1 MRKKVLSIIFIIFM
15 VLMTLNNIYMLINI
29 KGLYSIENTLRLVAA
44 IILIIVTLLI
54 VFIDIKVLLKN
65 KKKSYIIGII
75 VNVILIAI
83 IGFVNINFNLIYG
96 KLNKV
101 STNYTTYALSLV
113 TLKDSDASS
122 LKDVGS
128 KDIGV
133 INDHEIANG
142 YNMAEQ
148 TLKDKNMN
156 NKLVEYES
164 YFKIIDDLLDE
175 KIKFAFLPS
184 NYGDA
189 FSAVEGYEE
198 LYNKLKTIYEST
210 KQEEQEVN
218 TKSVTE
224 PFTIL
229 LMGVDGTGDGIASM
243 SANGDSLMLVTFN
256 PKTFKATMLSIP
268 RDSYVPIS
276 CLGGKRNK
284 ITHSAWGGEKCIIK
298 TIENMTGLTIDYY
311 AKINFNGIVKLVDTL
326 GGIDVDVEYSFCEQ
340 DSQRRFG
347 EHLVY
352 VTKGYQTINGEQAL
366 AYSRNRHPNP
376 TFCSKEW
383 TNYDSNDF
391 IRGTHQQQVLEAILT
406 KIKSI
411 RDLSTIYSLLD
422 TISSNMETNMDV
434 NTILSF
440 YNVGKDLA
448 ARFKESAS
456 INDIINIEKL
466 YLNGYSAMIYDYSQN
481 TNSGSKL
488 VLYDFVPYKGSIN
501 DIVEAMKI
509 NLGLE
514 KEKVVKEFSYDV
526 NTTYT
531 KQVIGKKSYN
541 EAGVE
546 LLPDFVGKS
555 KEFVQSYAN
564 SNDLKLTIEYITD
577 ENYPVN
583 SVVSQDPEPKM
594 DLSEMSKTIGLKV
607 TINQAG
613 PKFDPT
619 YCTKEEYK
627 DNSKCAYVD
636 YTGKS
641 YDEFVKW
648 ISAFTNIK
656 NHITYSIIS
665 ESSDDYDAEKSGL
678 IESITIAGDPS
689 DVNSIY
695 DIKNNKITVKY
706 YAKKSATPEPE
717 PQQEEPKPT
726 DNEEN
731 NTTQTDNNS
740 ENDTTGGENNT
751 NNSSNE

>member
-1 MRKKVLSIIFIIFM
+1 MRKKALSIMFVVFM
-15 VLMTLNNIYMLINI
+15 ILMALNNIYLLINI
-29 KGLYSIENTLRLVAA
+29 KGLYSIENTLRLVIA

-54 VFIDIKVLLKN
+54 IFIDIKVLLKN
-65 KKKSYIIGII
+65 KRVNYIIGII
-75 VNVILIAI
+75 VNIILIAI

-113 TLKDSDASS
+113 TVKDSNASS
-122 LKDVGS
+122 LKDVGTN
-128 KDIGV
+128 DIAV

-142 YNMAEQ
+142 YNFAEQ

-164 YFKIIDDLLDE
+164 YFSIIDDLLNE
-175 KIKFAFLPS
+175 NIKFAFLPS
-184 NYGDA
+184 NYGEA
-189 FSAVEGYEE
+189 FGAVEGYEE

-218 TKSVTE
+218 TKSLTE

-229 LMGVDGTGDGIASM
+229 LMGVDGTGDGIANM
-243 SANGDSLMLVTFN
+243 TANGDSLMLVTFN
-256 PKTFKATMLSIP
+256 PNTFNATMLSIP
-268 RDSYVPIS
+268 RDSYVPIT

-284 ITHSAWGGEKCIIK
+284 ITHSSWGGEKCIIK

-311 AKINFNGIVKLVDTL
+311 AKINFNGIVKLVDIL

-347 EHLVY
+347 ENTIY
-352 VTKGYQTINGEQAL
+352 VNKGYQTINGEQAL

-376 TFCSKEW
+376 TYCGSEW

-391 IRGTHQQQVLEAILT
+391 VRGQHQQDVLKAILT

-422 TISSNMETNMDV
+422 TISNNMETNMDV

-448 ARFKESAS
+448 SKFKESAS
-456 INDIINIEKL
+456 IDDIINIEKL

-501 DIVEAMKI
+501 DIVNAMKI
-509 NLGLE
+509 NLGIE
-514 KEKVVKEFSYDV
+514 KEQVVKDFSYDI
-526 NTTYT
+526 NTVYT
-531 KQVIGKKSYN
+531 KAVIGKKSYN

-546 LLPDFVGKS
+546 LLPDFTGKS
-555 KEFVQSYAN
+555 KEYVQSYAN
-564 SNDLKLTIEYITD
+564 SNNLKLTIEYVTD

-594 DLSEMSKTIGLKV
+594 DLSEMSSTKGLKV

-613 PKFDPT
+613 AKFEYT
-619 YCTKEEYK
+619 SCTKEEYK
-627 DNSKCAYVD
+627 DNAKCAYVD

-641 YDEFVKW
+641 YDDFVKW
-648 ISAFTNIK
+648 INLYTNIK

-665 ESSDDYDAEKSGL
+665 ESSDDYDASKAGL
-678 IESITIAGDPS
+678 IESITIAGDPE
-689 DVNSIY
+689 NITSIY
-695 DIKNNKITVKY
+695 DIRNNKITVSY
-706 YAKKSATPEPE
+706 YAKKSATTTTPE
-717 PQQEEPKPT
+717 
-726 DNEEN
+726 DNTNTEEN
-731 NTTQTDNNS
+731 NN
-740 ENDTTGGENNT
+740 
-751 NNSSNE
+751 

>member
-1 MRKKVLSIIFIIFM
+1 MRKKMLSTIFIIFM
-15 VLMTLNNIYMLINI
+15 ILMVLNNIYMLINI
-29 KGLYSIENTLRLVAA
+29 KGLYSIENTLRLVGS

-65 KKKSYIIGII
+65 KRKNYIIGII
-75 VNVILIAI
+75 VNIVLIAI
-83 IGFVNINFNLIYG
+83 IGFININFNLIYS

-101 STNYTTYALSLV
+101 STNYTTYTLSLV
-113 TLKDSDASS
+113 ALKDSDASS

-128 KDIGV
+128 KDIAV
-133 INDHEIANG
+133 INDREIANG
-142 YNMAEQ
+142 YNFAEQ

-156 NKLVEYES
+156 NKLVEYDS

-184 NYGDA
+184 NYGEA
-189 FSAVEGYEE
+189 FSSVEGYEE

-218 TKSVTE
+218 NKSITE

-229 LMGVDGTGDGIASM
+229 LLGVDGTGDGIANM

-268 RDSYVPIS
+268 RDSYVPIT

-326 GGIDVDVEYSFCEQ
+326 GGVDVDVEYSFCEQ

-347 EHLVY
+347 ENTIY
-352 VTKGYQTINGEQAL
+352 VTKGLQTINGEQAL

-376 TFCSKEW
+376 LYCGKEW
-383 TNYDSNDF
+383 TNYYSDDF
-391 IRGTHQQQVLEAILT
+391 VRGQHQQEVLQAILT
-406 KIKSI
+406 KIKGI
-411 RDLSTIYSLLD
+411 RDLSTIYGLLD
-422 TISSNMETNMDV
+422 TISNNMETNMDV

-481 TNSGSKL
+481 TNSGSGL
-488 VLYDFVPYKGSIN
+488 VLYDYVPYKGSIN
-501 DIVEAMKI
+501 DVVTAMKV
-509 NLGLE
+509 NLGQE
-514 KEKVVKEFSYDV
+514 KEQAIKEFSYDV
-526 NTTYT
+526 NSPYT
-531 KQVIGKKSYN
+531 KAIIGKKSYS

-546 LLPDFVGKS
+546 LLPNFTGKS

-564 SNDLKLTIEYITD
+564 SNNLKLTIEYVTD

-583 SVVSQDPEPKM
+583 SVVSQDPAAKM
-594 DLSEMSKTIGLKV
+594 DLSEMSSTKGLKV

-613 PKFDPT
+613 AKFEYT
-619 YCTKEEYK
+619 SCTKEEFK
-627 DNSKCAYVD
+627 DNAKCAYVD

-648 ISAFTNIK
+648 ISLFTNIK

-665 ESSDDYDAEKSGL
+665 ESSDNYDASKSGL
-678 IESITIAGDPS
+678 IESIIIAGDPE
-689 DVNSIY
+689 DINSIY
-695 DIKNNKITVKY
+695 DIRNNKITVKY
-706 YAKKSATPEPE
+706 YAKKSVVETKPEEKPE
-717 PQQEEPKPT
+717 TQPDTDDTTTDTESST
-726 DNEEN
+726 DNSSSGTSN
-731 NTTQTDNNS
+731 
-740 ENDTTGGENNT
+740 GEG
-751 NNSSNE
+751 NE

>member
-1 MRKKVLSIIFIIFM
+1 MRKKVLSTIFIIFM
-15 VLMTLNNIYMLINI
+15 VLMAINNIYMLINI

-65 KKKSYIIGII
+65 KRKSYIIGII
-75 VNVILIAI
+75 VNIILIAI

-128 KDIGV
+128 KDIAV

-142 YNMAEQ
+142 YNFAEQ

-156 NKLVEYES
+156 NKLVEYDS

-189 FSAVEGYEE
+189 FGSVEGYEE

-218 TKSVTE
+218 NKSITE

-229 LMGVDGTGDGIASM
+229 LLGVDGTGDGIANM
-243 SANGDSLMLVTFN
+243 SANGDSLMLITFN
-256 PKTFKATMLSIP
+256 PQTFNATMLSIP
-268 RDSYVPIS
+268 RDSYVPIT
-276 CLGGKRNK
+276 CLGGKKNK

-326 GGIDVDVEYSFCEQ
+326 GGIDVDVEYTFCEQ

-347 EHLVY
+347 EHTIYLN
-352 VTKGYQTINGEQAL
+352 KGYQTINGEQAL
-366 AYSRNRHPNP
+366 AYSRNRHPN
-376 TFCSKEW
+376 TLYCGKEW

-391 IRGTHQQQVLEAILT
+391 VRGQHQQEVLQAILT
-406 KIKSI
+406 KIKGI
-411 RDLSTIYSLLD
+411 RDLSTIYGLLD
-422 TISSNMETNMDV
+422 TISNNMETNMDV

-481 TNSGSKL
+481 TNSGSGL
-488 VLYDFVPYKGSIN
+488 VLYDYVPYKGSIN
-501 DIVEAMKI
+501 DVVSAMKV
-509 NLGLE
+509 NLGQE
-514 KEKVVKEFSYDV
+514 KAQVIKEFSYDV
-526 NTTYT
+526 NSPYT
-531 KQVIGKKSYN
+531 KSIIGKKSYS
-541 EAGVE
+541 EAGIE
-546 LLPDFVGKS
+546 LLPDFTGKS

-564 SNDLKLTIEYITD
+564 SNNLKLTIEYITD

-583 SVVSQDPEPKM
+583 SVVSQDPEAKM
-594 DLSEMSKTIGLKV
+594 DLSEMSSTKGLKV

-613 PKFDPT
+613 AKFEYT
-619 YCTKEEYK
+619 SCTKEEFK
-627 DNSKCAYVD
+627 DNAKCAYID

-648 ISAFTNIK
+648 IGQFTNIK

-665 ESSDDYDAEKSGL
+665 ESSDNYDATKSGL
-678 IESITIAGDPS
+678 IESITIAGNPE

-695 DIKNNKITVKY
+695 DIRNNKITVKY
-706 YAKKSATPEPE
+706 YAKKSAVEQKPEEKPEETTTDTDTGSTTPDT
-717 PQQEEPKPT
+717 KPDT
-726 DNEEN
+726 DDDTGSDNSNSNNE
-731 NTTQTDNNS
+731 
-740 ENDTTGGENNT
+740 
-751 NNSSNE
+751 

>member
-1 MRKKVLSIIFIIFM
+1 MRKKVLSTIFIIFM
-15 VLMTLNNIYMLINI
+15 VLMVLNNIYMLINI
-29 KGLYSIENTLRLVAA
+29 KGLYSIENTLRLVGS
-44 IILIIVTLLI
+44 IILVILTLLI

-65 KKKSYIIGII
+65 KRKNYIIGII
-75 VNVILIAI
+75 VNIILIAI
-83 IGFVNINFNLIYG
+83 IGFINVNFNLIYS

-101 STNYTTYALSLV
+101 STNYTTYTLSLV

-128 KDIGV
+128 KDIAV

-142 YNMAEQ
+142 YNFASQ

-156 NKLVEYES
+156 NKLVEYDS

-184 NYGDA
+184 NYGEA
-189 FSAVEGYEE
+189 FGSVEGYEE

-218 TKSVTE
+218 NKSITE

-229 LMGVDGTGDGIASM
+229 LLGVDGTGDGIANM

-268 RDSYVPIS
+268 RDSYVPIT

-326 GGIDVDVEYSFCEQ
+326 GGVDVDIEYSFCEQ

-347 EHLVY
+347 ENTIY
-352 VTKGYQTINGEQAL
+352 VTKGLQTINGEQAL

-376 TFCSKEW
+376 TYCSKEW
-383 TNYDSNDF
+383 TSYYSDDF
-391 IRGTHQQQVLEAILT
+391 VRGQHQQEVLQAILT

-411 RDLSTIYSLLD
+411 RDLSTIYGLLD
-422 TISSNMETNMDV
+422 TISNNMETNMDV

-481 TNSGSKL
+481 TNSGSGL
-488 VLYDFVPYKGSIN
+488 VLYDYVPYKGSIN
-501 DIVEAMKI
+501 DVVTAMKV
-509 NLGLE
+509 NLGQE
-514 KEKVVKEFSYDV
+514 KEQVVKEFSYDV
-526 NTTYT
+526 NSPYT
-531 KQVIGKKSYN
+531 KTIIGKKSYS

-546 LLPDFVGKS
+546 LLPDFTGKS

-564 SNDLKLTIEYITD
+564 SNNLKLTIEYVTD

-583 SVVSQDPEPKM
+583 SVVSQDPAAKM
-594 DLSEMSKTIGLKV
+594 DLSEMSSTKGLKV

-613 PKFDPT
+613 AKFEYT
-619 YCTKEEYK
+619 SCTKEEFK
-627 DNSKCAYVD
+627 DNAKCAYVD

-648 ISAFTNIK
+648 ISVFTNIK

-665 ESSDDYDAEKSGL
+665 ESSDNYDASKSGL
-678 IESITIAGDPS
+678 IESIIIAGDPE
-689 DVNSIY
+689 DINSIY
-695 DIKNNKITVKY
+695 DIRNNKITVKY
-706 YAKKSATPEPE
+706 YAKKSVVETKPEEKPE
-717 PQQEEPKPT
+717 TQPDTDDTTTDAESST
-726 DNEEN
+726 DNESSGTSN
-731 NTTQTDNNS
+731 
-740 ENDTTGGENNT
+740 GEG
-751 NNSSNE
+751 NE

>member
-1 MRKKVLSIIFIIFM
+1 MRKKVLSTIFIIFM
-15 VLMTLNNIYMLINI
+15 ALMVINNIYMLINI

-44 IILIIVTLLI
+44 IILIVATLLI
-54 VFIDIKVLLKN
+54 VFIDIKVVLKN
-65 KKKSYIIGII
+65 KRKNYIIGII
-75 VNVILIAI
+75 VNIILIAI

-113 TLKDSDASS
+113 TLKDSPASS

-128 KDIGV
+128 KDIAV

-142 YNMAEQ
+142 YNFAEQ

-156 NKLVEYES
+156 NKLVEYDS
-164 YFKIIDDLLDE
+164 YFKIIDDLLAE
-175 KIKFAFLPS
+175 KIQFAFLPS

-189 FSAVEGYEE
+189 FSSVEGYEE
-198 LYNKLKTIYEST
+198 LFHILKTIYEST

-218 TKSVTE
+218 NKSITE

-229 LMGVDGTGDGIASM
+229 LLGVDGTGDGIANM
-243 SANGDSLMLVTFN
+243 SANGDSLMLITFN
-256 PKTFKATMLSIP
+256 PQTFNATMLSIP
-268 RDSYVPIS
+268 RDSYVPIT
-276 CLGGKRNK
+276 CLGGKKNK

-326 GGIDVDVEYSFCEQ
+326 GGIDVDVEYTFCEQ

-347 EHLVY
+347 EHTIYLN
-352 VTKGYQTINGEQAL
+352 KGYQTINGEQAL
-366 AYSRNRHPNP
+366 AYSRNRHPN
-376 TFCSKEW
+376 TLYCGKEW
-383 TNYDSNDF
+383 TDYDSNDF
-391 IRGTHQQQVLEAILT
+391 VRGQHQQEVLQAILT
-406 KIKSI
+406 KIKGI
-411 RDLSTIYSLLD
+411 RDLSTIYGLLD
-422 TISSNMETNMDV
+422 TISNNMETNMDV

-481 TNSGSKL
+481 TNSGSGL
-488 VLYDFVPYKGSIN
+488 VLYDYVPYKGSIN
-501 DIVEAMKI
+501 DVVAAMKV
-509 NLGLE
+509 NLGQE
-514 KEKVVKEFSYDV
+514 KEQVVKEFSYDV
-526 NTTYT
+526 NSPYT
-531 KQVIGKKSYN
+531 KTVIGKKSYS
-541 EAGVE
+541 EAGLE
-546 LLPDFVGKS
+546 LLPDFTGKS

-564 SNDLKLTIEYITD
+564 SNNLKLTIEYITD

-583 SVVSQDPEPKM
+583 SVVSQDPEAKM
-594 DLSEMSKTIGLKV
+594 DLSEMSKTVGLKV

-613 PKFDPT
+613 AKFEYT
-619 YCTKEEYK
+619 SCTKEEYK
-627 DNSKCAYVD
+627 DNAKCAYVD

-648 ISAFTNIK
+648 IGQFTNIK

-665 ESSDDYDAEKSGL
+665 ESSDDYNAEKSGL
-678 IESITIAGDPS
+678 IESITIAGSPEK
-689 DVNSIY
+689 VNSIY
-695 DIKNNKITVKY
+695 DIRNNKITVKY
-706 YAKKSATPEPE
+706 YAKKSVVETKPEE
-717 PQQEEPKPT
+717 KPT
-726 DNEEN
+726 D
-731 NTTQTDNNS
+731 TDTSTDDDSN
-740 ENDTTGGENNT
+740 TGGNKPDTSTDTSTDTGGSNN
-751 NNSSNE
+751 ND